1 MKLSTILASIVSV
14 GVIAGGVYTLDAT
27 YARERRHSETFRDR
41 FLLRWPFI

>member
-27 YARERRHSETFRDR
+27 YARENA
-41 FLLRWPFI
+41 LRELQR